1 MESQHPVIKIDCVCS
16 MSMVGYV
23 AMSSVVR
30 MVAAA
35 QTIPHAVM
43 SSCCTDGII
52 TEYNTISHAVG
63 WLVPVS
69 RTDGNITDYNT
80 VMYAVGWWFHVD
92 GLLCGH
98 VFSCADGSSC
108 ANHPPCGWL
117 CWLVPVSR
125 ADGITIPSCMRLAG
139 NHDRLSFLIPVIKI
153 DCVCSMSM
161 GGYVVMSC
169 GWNHNTISRAD
180 DISCANHPPCGY
192 VFRLNGWNHNTI
204 MYAVGW

>member
-1 MESQHPVIKIDCVCS
+1 

-43 SSCCTDGII
+43 SSGC
-52 TEYNTISHAVG
+52 
-63 WLVPVS
+63 
-69 RTDGNITDYNT
+69 
-80 VMYAVGWWFHVD
+80 
-92 GLLCGH
+92 
-98 VFSCADGSSC
+98 
-108 ANHPPCGWL
+108 
-117 CWLVPVSR
+117 

-161 GGYVVMSC
+161 VGYVAMSSVVRMVAAAQTIPRAVKWSC
-169 GWNHNTISRAD
+169 LHVVRDGIITDYNT
-180 DISCANHPPCGY
+180 
-192 VFRLNGWNHNTI
+192 V
-204 MYAVGW
+204 MYAVLFARVRLLPVCPSAGWLSKLQVSYRQICK